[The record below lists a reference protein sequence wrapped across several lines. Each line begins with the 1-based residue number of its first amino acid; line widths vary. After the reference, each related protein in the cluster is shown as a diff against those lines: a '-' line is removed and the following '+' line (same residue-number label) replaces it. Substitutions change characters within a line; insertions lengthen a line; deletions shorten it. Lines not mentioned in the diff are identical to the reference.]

1 MSRPSQAI
9 AVLAIAVLAIPVL
22 AIAVLSHLE
31 QRLRTQVARF

>member
-1 MSRPSQAI
+1 MSRPSQ
-9 AVLAIAVLAIPVL
+9 AIAVLAIPVL